1 MRVRISNVN
10 LAKVDIFENAKK
22 ANAEIVISN
31 HEESIVCVR
40 IWNRI

>member
-1 MRVRISNVN
+1 MNI
-10 LAKVDIFENAKK
+10 AKVDIFENAKK

-31 HEESIVCVR
+31 PEESIASVR